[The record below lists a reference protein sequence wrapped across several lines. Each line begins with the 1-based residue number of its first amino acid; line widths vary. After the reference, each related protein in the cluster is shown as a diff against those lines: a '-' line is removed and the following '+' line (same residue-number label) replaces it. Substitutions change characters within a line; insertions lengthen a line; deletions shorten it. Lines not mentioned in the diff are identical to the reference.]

1 VNYMSLCSGV
11 EAISVAWKGL
21 GFNPVAF
28 SEIEKFP
35 SAVLEHHYPNVPNY
49 GDMTNYKEWKN
60 DGTVGLIV
68 GGTPCQS
75 FSIAGLRKGLED
87 PRGNLMLTFG
97 AIIKKYRPTWLLWEN
112 VPGVL
117 SSNKGR
123 DFGTFLAMLGQFGYG
138 YAYRVLD
145 AQHFGVAQRRRRVFV
160 VGYLGDWRNPAKV
173 LFEQE
178 SVRGDT
184 QKGKKERKGSTE
196 NSCNGSG
203 ASSKGVD
210 LPKLSPTLTNSGTG
224 LTRPGHNEDGWYI
237 PTVAGSLD
245 TECGGNKLTHQ
256 SIENGHIVPEKASTL
271 LARDAKGTNSF
282 AENIIPC
289 KIGTL
294 TTRSTTST
302 GARDVEDGYVIP
314 VTYSF
319 DSMNGNSMK
328 SPNPHSGVRE
338 TETATTLVTRPNTPE
353 DLRGGLGIV
362 EKKAVTYSFHDGF
375 ENKVKETNVCPT
387 IPTRLFTPTD
397 RKGGIG
403 IVEKLKVRRL
413 TPIEAE
419 RLQGFEDDYTKI
431 PYRGKPKEQCPDG
444 PRYKAMGNSMAVP
457 VVRWI
462 GQRIKMVND
471 DVC

>member
-1 VNYMSLCSGV
+1 MNYMSLCSGV

-35 SAVLEHHYPNVPNY
+35 SAVLEHHYPNVPNL

-75 FSIAGLRKGLED
+75 FSIAGLRRGLED

-97 AIIKKYRPTWLLWEN
+97 AIIKKYRPSWVLWEN

-184 QKGKKERKGSTE
+184 QKGKKEKQGTAE

-203 ASSKGVD
+203 ASS
-210 LPKLSPTLTNSGTG
+210 
-224 LTRPGHNEDGWYI
+224 EDI

-256 SIENGHIVPEKASTL
+256 SIENGHILPVYSIHDQATRHCGKRGSKN
-271 LARDAKGTNSF
+271 DGKGNGLGVSDD
-282 AENIIPC
+282 N
-289 KIGTL
+289 KSYTL
-294 TTRSTTST
+294 TS
-302 GARDVEDGYVIP
+302 GDKHAVA
-314 VTYSF
+314 YSF
-319 DSMNGNSMK
+319 DSLSSNSMK
-328 SPNPHSGVRE
+328 SSNPHSGVRE
-338 TETATTLVTRPNTPE
+338 VEKSRTLDTTLPTP
-353 DLRGGLGIV
+353 D
-362 EKKAVTYSFHDGF
+362 K
-375 ENKVKETNVCPT
+375 NQ
-387 IPTRLFTPTD
+387 
-397 RKGGIG
+397 GGIG

-419 RLQGFEDDYTKI
+419 RLQGFEDDYTRI
-431 PYRGKPKEQCPDG
+431 PYRGKPKEECPDG

-462 GQRIKMVND
+462 GERIKMVND